1 MQVSGGGIIGLGF
14 SAEFFETLIQL
25 AGAALIVNATQMLAW
40 ALAAYLLIGA
50 FSFDPETATF
60 AAAPGGM
67 GTLLSITGETD
78 ADLIKVAFTH
88 LFRLSATIVVVPL
101 LVATILA

>member
-1 MQVSGGGIIGLGF
+1 MGLGF
-14 SAEFFETLIQL
+14 SAEFFGTLVQL
-25 AGAALIVNATQMLAW
+25 AGVALIVNAAQMLVW
-40 ALAAYLLIGA
+40 ALAAYILVRA
-50 FSFDPETATF
+50 FRFDPDTATF

-78 ADLIKVAFTH
+78 ADLVSVAFTH

-101 LVATILA
+101 LVATMLA